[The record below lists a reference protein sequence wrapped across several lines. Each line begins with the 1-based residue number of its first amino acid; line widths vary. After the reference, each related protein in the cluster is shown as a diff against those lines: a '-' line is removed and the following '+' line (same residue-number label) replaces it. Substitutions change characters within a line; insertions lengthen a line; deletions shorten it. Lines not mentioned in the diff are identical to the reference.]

1 MLPFRI
7 VAIRPVHEGWGRFM
21 TAKVVLPDG
30 EAADRQIEDHGTCWK
45 PWRAD
50 WKAMHQPATRRGGRP
65 WRRAGLN
72 SVPWSTS

>member
-30 EAADRQIEDHGTCWK
+30 EVADRQ
-45 PWRAD
+45 
-50 WKAMHQPATRRGGRP
+50 TRIRG
-65 WRRAGLN
+65 
-72 SVPWSTS
+72 SEV